1 MSEAVAMNQ
10 SIRTLNAQSWA
21 LLFHQFRIASSVL
34 LRCPAMS
41 EPLPYA
47 QTIPSSWYTEP
58 RFLVTE
64 KERIFWRTWQAAGH
78 ATDVPKP
85 GSYLATEITGE
96 PCAIVR
102 GADGLLRAFSN
113 VCRHRASTI
122 LEGTGCAK
130 SLRCPYHNWTYSLD
144 GKLLAAPEFEGVE
157 NWDRSEV
164 RLPEMRVDEWG
175 PFLFVN
181 VDSQAPLLREVL
193 ADIPDQVA
201 ELGCAVEK
209 LHLSYRRDYLIRCN
223 WKVYIDNY
231 LEGYHLP
238 AAHPSLF
245 RELDYNA
252 YRVDTFRYYS
262 SQYAPIRPPRAR
274 TEEPRRYGAENAGNR
289 ALYFWIF
296 PNFMLNVYPDNL
308 SSNIILPV
316 GHDQTLTIFEW
327 FTYPKGDHAAEISPE
342 TVAFSDEIQQE
353 DIRICEQVQ
362 KGLGSRTYDRG
373 RYSVK
378 RENGV
383 YHFHCLLEEFL
394 SADNR
399 FTS

>member
-1 MSEAVAMNQ
+1 MQM
-10 SIRTLNAQSWA
+10 
-21 LLFHQFRIASSVL
+21 
-34 LRCPAMS
+34 P
-41 EPLPYA
+41 EPLA
-47 QTIPSSWYTEP
+47 RALTIPSRWYTDAA
-58 RFLVTE
+58 FLETE
-64 KERIFWRTWQAAGH
+64 KERIFWRTWQPIGH
-78 ATDVPKP
+78 SSKVAQP
-85 GSYLATEITGE
+85 GSYLADEIVGE
-96 PCAIVR
+96 PCAVVR
-102 GADGLLRAFSN
+102 GNDGILRAFSN

-122 LEGTGCAK
+122 LEGHGCAK

-157 NWDRSEV
+157 DWQQSNV
-164 RLPEMRVDEWG
+164 RLPEMRVEEWG
-175 PFLFVN
+175 PFVFVN
-181 VDSQAPLLREVL
+181 VDSQAPPLSEVMG
-193 ADIPDQVA
+193 DIPEQVA
-201 ELGCAVEK
+201 GIGCPITQ
-209 LHLSYRRDYLIRCN
+209 LHLSHRKDYLIHCN

-245 RELDYNA
+245 RELDYSA

-262 SQYAPIRPPRAR
+262 SQYAPIRPPRPGR
-274 TEEPRRYGAENAGNR
+274 EESRRYSANDAGNR

-327 FTYPKGDHAAEISPE
+327 FTYGTGEQALEVAPE

-353 DIRICEQVQ
+353 DIRICENVQ
-362 KGLGSRTYDRG
+362 KGLASRTYDRG

-383 YHFHCLLEEFL
+383 HHFHCLIEEFVNGFVNPESSPHL
-394 SADNR
+394 
-399 FTS
+399 

>member
-1 MSEAVAMNQ
+1 MPEALA
-10 SIRTLNAQSWA
+10 RA
-21 LLFHQFRIASSVL
+21 R
-34 LRCPAMS
+34 
-41 EPLPYA
+41 
-47 QTIPSSWYTEP
+47 TIPAKWYTDAA
-58 RFLVTE
+58 FLETE
-64 KERIFWRTWQAAGH
+64 KERVFWHTWQPIGH
-78 ATDVPKP
+78 ASKVAQP
-85 GSYLATEITGE
+85 GCFLAAEIAGE
-96 PCAIVR
+96 PCAVVR
-102 GADGLLRAFSN
+102 GADGVLRAFSN

-122 LEGTGCAK
+122 LEGDGCAK
-130 SLRCPYHNWTYSLD
+130 TLRCPYHNWMYSLD

-157 NWDRSEV
+157 DWNKSEI
-164 RLPEMRVDEWG
+164 RLPEMRVEEWG
-175 PFLFVN
+175 PFVFVN
-181 VDSQAPLLREVL
+181 VDSQAPALNEVMG
-193 ADIPDQVA
+193 DIPQQVA
-201 ELGCAVEK
+201 EIGCPINQ
-209 LHLSYRRDYLIRCN
+209 LHLSQRKDYLIRCN

-262 SQYAPIRPPRAR
+262 SQYAPIRPPRAGR
-274 TEEPRRYGAENAGNR
+274 EEARRYTAKDSGDR

-327 FTYPKGDHAAEISPE
+327 FTYTKNGQPAEVAPE

-353 DIRICEQVQ
+353 DIRICENVQ
-362 KGLGSRTYDRG
+362 KGLASRTYDRG

-383 YHFHCLLEEFL
+383 HHFHCLMEEFVT
-394 SADNR
+394 ARNG
-399 FTS
+399 

>member
-1 MSEAVAMNQ
+1 MQM
-10 SIRTLNAQSWA
+10 
-21 LLFHQFRIASSVL
+21 
-34 LRCPAMS
+34 P
-41 EPLPYA
+41 EPLSRA
-47 QTIPSSWYTEP
+47 LTIPSKWYTDAA
-58 RFLVTE
+58 FLETE
-64 KERIFWRTWQAAGH
+64 KQRIFWHTWQPVGH
-78 ATDVPKP
+78 ASKVAQP
-85 GSYLATEITGE
+85 GCYLAAEIAGE

-102 GADGLLRAFSN
+102 GSDGILRAFSN

-122 LEGTGCAK
+122 LEGNGCAK
-130 SLRCPYHNWTYSLD
+130 SLRCPYHNWIYSLD
-144 GKLLAAPEFEGVE
+144 GQLLAAPEFDGVE
-157 NWDRSEV
+157 NWKQSDV
-164 RLPEMRVDEWG
+164 HLPPMQVEQWG
-175 PFLFVN
+175 PFVFVN
-181 VDSQAPLLREVL
+181 VDSQAPPLNEIMG
-193 ADIPDQVA
+193 DIPEQVA
-201 ELGCAVEK
+201 AIGCPIQQ
-209 LHLSYRRDYLIRCN
+209 LHLSQRRDYLIRCN

-262 SQYAPIRPPRAR
+262 SQYAPIRPPRPGRQEA
-274 TEEPRRYGAENAGNR
+274 RRYSANDAGNR
-289 ALYFWIF
+289 SLYFWIF

-327 FTYPKGDHAAEISPE
+327 FTYSSGEQPADVAPE

-353 DIRICEQVQ
+353 DIRICENVQ
-362 KGLGSRTYDRG
+362 KGLASRTYDRG

-383 YHFHCLLEEFL
+383 HHFHCLMEEFVNG
-394 SADNR
+394 ARAEPN
-399 FTS
+399 

>member
-1 MSEAVAMNQ
+1 MAEFNRA
-10 SIRTLNAQSWA
+10 
-21 LLFHQFRIASSVL
+21 
-34 LRCPAMS
+34 C
-41 EPLPYA
+41 
-47 QTIPSSWYTEP
+47 TIPSTWYVDP
-58 RFLVTE
+58 QFLVSE
-64 KERIFWRTWQAAGH
+64 KEKIFWHTWQPVGH
-78 ATDVPKP
+78 AAKVATP
-85 GSYLATEITGE
+85 GSYLAADVMGE
-96 PCAIVR
+96 PCAVVR
-102 GADGLLRAFSN
+102 GNDNVLRAFSN

-122 LEGTGCAK
+122 LEGEGCAK
-130 SLRCPYHNWTYSLD
+130 TLRCPYHNWTYSLE
-144 GKLLAAPEFEGVE
+144 GQLLAAPEFEGVE
-157 NWDRSEV
+157 DWNRQDE
-164 RLPEMRVDEWG
+164 RLPPMRVEEWG
-175 PFLFVN
+175 PYVFVN
-181 VDSQAPLLREVL
+181 VDSGAPELKDVL
-193 ADIPDQVA
+193 GDIPRQVA
-201 ELGCAVEK
+201 EMGCPVNQ
-209 LHLSYRRDYLIRCN
+209 LHFSYRRDYLIRCN

-262 SQYAPIRPPRAR
+262 SQHAPIRPSRPGRD
-274 TEEPRRYGAENAGNR
+274 ELRRYSQADESNR

-327 FTYPKGDHAAEISPE
+327 FTYSKDGQAAEVLPE

-353 DIRICEQVQ
+353 DIRICENVQ

-383 YHFHCLLEEFL
+383 YHFHCLVDEFL
-394 SADNR
+394 ADNGHAG
-399 FTS
+399 SDAGSA